1 MTVQEAW
8 DSRVR
13 AGCCFDT
20 PAGRI
25 LLVEDQ
31 RGICGLQLLDGGE
44 GPPQAGGQGRFLEE
58 AREQLLAYFAGER
71 RAFDLPLSTC
81 GTSFQEKVWRALRGI
96 PYGETRS
103 YLQVAEAIG
112 APKAA
117 RAVGMANNRNPI
129 PILIPC
135 HRVVGADGRLVGYAG
150 GLERKRY
157 VLDLERR

>member
-1 MTVQEAW
+1 MTMQETW
-8 DSRVR
+8 DGRVR
-13 AGCCFDT
+13 ASCCFDT

-31 RGICGLQLLDGGE
+31 RGICGLQFLDGGE
-44 GPPQAGGQGRFLEE
+44 EPAQAEGQGRFLEE
-58 AREQLLAYFAGER
+58 TRGQLLAYFAGER
-71 RAFDLPLSTC
+71 RAFDLPLSTR
-81 GTSFQEKVWRALRGI
+81 GTPFQEKVWRVLRDI

-103 YLQVAEAIG
+103 YRQVAEAIG

-135 HRVVGADGRLVGYAG
+135 HRVVGKDGRLVGYAG

-157 VLDLERR
+157 LLDLERR